1 LKKLRKKNQNSP
13 NSALNYAFW
22 LLNRKDYSIFEI
34 RKKLTSREFSPKEIE
49 SVIDKLIGLDFL
61 NDRRFTDNF
70 IKSQK
75 NLKPIGELKLKE
87 KLFVKGISGDLIK
100 EYLPKDQEE
109 ELIEAAINYL
119 FRKRESI
126 PIDKLLRYLERRGFK
141 YDLIISCMTKL
152 KELTK

>member
-1 LKKLRKKNQNSP
+1 LKKLKKKNWNSP

-22 LLNRKDYSIFEI
+22 LLNRRDYSIFEI
-34 RKKLTSREFSPKEIE
+34 RKKLTNREFSPEEVE

-61 NDRRFTDNF
+61 NDRRYVENF

-87 KLFVKGISGDLIK
+87 KLFVKGIPADLIK

-119 FRKRESI
+119 SRKRETTS
-126 PIDKLLRYLERRGFK
+126 IDKLLQYLGRRGFR